1 MSNHPAQCNVALIIF
16 FIDTEFISNLE
27 FREREASKKDQ
38 DLLEERLVSGNN
50 QEEDH
55 TLDTNLRPR
64 NLAPYVGQDSIKNTL
79 SISITAAKQ
88 RDEPLDHLLLY
99 GPPGLGKTT
108 LSNIVATEMEVRIK
122 TTSGPAIERAGDM
135 VAILSQLQKDDILFI
150 DEIHRLS
157 RVVEE
162 VLYPAMEDFFV
173 TWVIDKGLKARSMNL
188 SLKPFTLIGAT
199 TRYGMISSPLR
210 DRFGSIHRL
219 DFYTV
224 QDMEQILLRSARI
237 LDVAYSPDGLHE
249 IAKRSRGTPRVGNRL
264 LRRVRDYAQV
274 VADNIITKEVA
285 LKALSDLKIDELGLD
300 GVDVNVVK
308 CIIEK
313 FDGGPVGIDTI
324 SASINEESE
333 TIEDVYE
340 PYLIQMGFLDRTQR
354 GRVATR
360 RAYEHLGY
368 EYNQAASNQLQSRME
383 L

>member
-1 MSNHPAQCNVALIIF
+1 MSNHPAQCKVALIIF

-64 NLAPYVGQDSIKNTL
+64 NLATYVGQDSIKNTL

-88 RDEPLDHLLLY
+88 RVEPLDHLLLY

-249 IAKRSRGTPRVGNRL
+249 IAKRSRGTPRGGNRL

-324 SASINEESE
+324 AASINEESE